1 MRASL
6 FSRHDLDCALG
17 ADRSR
22 PLIDRSDCLELV
34 ATGVFGTHS
43 GRALQLHR
51 QGFCLLRPKDPQ
63 WLSLLDQVRL
73 QLETLVD
80 LSLWRTG
87 ADARIRISEGWRNPG
102 TPAVKALALHP
113 EILDVLRCCYGREP
127 FAFQTLNFPV
137 GSNQPIHS
145 DATHFHS
152 EPEGFMAGVWVA
164 LEDVTPDAGPLL
176 VCPGSHRL
184 PYVSAADLGLTREQI
199 QAEAHP
205 QRLFEPYWQEQL
217 QQGGFEPEPFL
228 AKRGDVLIW
237 HANLLH
243 GGAPVIDHQLSRWS
257 QVSHYLFEGCRFCS
271 PMQSFG
277 QGRRRWKQQRDLA
290 TGQWRPTPAQRLKQL
305 ILPAQPVV
313 KSSPKPKALDLSGCP
328 LIDAPHCE
336 ALAAS
341 GCFGEHTKLAL
352 ELHHQGFGTLKLQD
366 PHWLDLVDQLR
377 GDLEPLVDLEALS
390 QGRLPPQRFQDAWL
404 HLGIERVRQLACH
417 PEILAALRVLYGRDP
432 FPFQTLNFPNGTAQ
446 HFHSDA
452 VHFHSLPHG
461 FMCGIWVA
469 LEDIQADAGPLLYYP
484 GSHREPYLSA
494 RDLGISKENLKAEIA
509 PQRLF
514 EPHWRNLVQHKGYRE
529 DVFLARKGEVLIW
542 HANLLHG
549 GSAVCNKRRSRWSQ
563 VSHYYFRGCGYTT
576 PLLHTSD
583 ADLLGDQWRLSPLDL
598 SEDGRR

>member
-1 MRASL
+1 M
-6 FSRHDLDCALG
+6 G

-34 ATGVFGTHS
+34 AKGVFKEHS

-63 WLSLLDQVRL
+63 WLNLLDQVRL

-80 LSLWRTG
+80 LSLWRSG
-87 ADARIRISEGWRNPG
+87 ADARIRISDGWRNPG

-127 FAFQTLNFPV
+127 FAFQTINFPV

-152 EPEGFMAGVWVA
+152 DPEGFMAGVWVA
-164 LEDVTPDAGPLL
+164 LEDVAEEAGPLV

-184 PYVSAADLGLTREQI
+184 PYVCAADLGLTPEQI
-199 QAEAHP
+199 RAEAHP

-217 QQGGFEPEPFL
+217 QQGGFEPEPFV

-257 QVSHYLFEGCRFCS
+257 QVSHYLFEGCRFRS

-277 QGRRRWKQQRDLA
+277 QGRKRWKQQRDLA
-290 TGQWRPTPAQRLKQL
+290 TGQWRPTPAQRLKQWF
-305 ILPAQPVV
+305 IPAQPAAM
-313 KSSPKPKALDLSGCP
+313 SSPKPEALDLSGCP

-341 GCFGEHTKLAL
+341 GCFGEHTELAL
-352 ELHHQGFGTLKLQD
+352 QLHHQGFGSLEVQD

-377 GDLEPLVDLEALS
+377 GDLEPLVDLDVLA
-390 QGRLPPQRFQDAWL
+390 QGSLPPLRFQDAWL
-404 HLGIERVRQLACH
+404 HQGIERVRQLACH

-469 LEDIQADAGPLLYYP
+469 LEDIKEDAGPLLYYP
-484 GSHREPYLSA
+484 GSHREPYLRA
-494 RDLGISKENLKAEIA
+494 RDLGISQEDLKTEQA
-509 PQRLF
+509 PQKLF
-514 EPHWRNLVQHKGYRE
+514 EPHWRELVQRKGYRE
-529 DVFLARKGEVLIW
+529 EVFLARKGEVLIW
-542 HANLLHG
+542 QANLLHG
-549 GSAVCNKRRSRWSQ
+549 GSAVGNKRRSRWSQ

-583 ADLLGDQWRLSPLDL
+583 ADTLGDQWRQSPLDIRQD
-598 SEDGRR
+598 SQRYE

>member
-1 MRASL
+1 MRTSL
-6 FSRHDLDCALG
+6 FSWHIPYCALG

-22 PLIDRSDCLELV
+22 PLIDRSDCHELV
-34 ATGVFGTHS
+34 AKGSFKEHS

-73 QLETLVD
+73 QLEPLVD

-113 EILDVLRCCYGREP
+113 EILDVLGCCYGREP

-184 PYVSAADLGLTREQI
+184 PYVSAADLRLTAQQI

-243 GGAPVIDHQLSRWS
+243 GGALVNNHQLSRWS
-257 QVSHYLFEGCRFCS
+257 QVSHYLFEGCRFSS

-290 TGQWRPTPAQRLKQL
+290 TGQWRPTAAQRLKQW
-305 ILPAQPVV
+305 ILPAQPTPR
-313 KSSPKPKALDLSGCP
+313 STALDLSGCP
-328 LIDAPHCE
+328 LIDAPDCK
-336 ALAAS
+336 ALAQA
-341 GCFGEHTKLAL
+341 GCFGDQTELAL
-352 ELHHQGFGTLKLQD
+352 QLHHQGFGTLEIQD
-366 PHWLDLVDQLR
+366 SHWLDLVDQLR
-377 GDLEPLVDLEALS
+377 GDLEPLVDLEALA
-390 QGRLPPQRFQDAWL
+390 QGTLPPLRFQDAWL
-404 HLGIERVRQLACH
+404 HQGIERVRQLACH
-417 PEILAALRVLYGRDP
+417 REIMAALRVLYGRDP

-494 RDLGISKENLKAEIA
+494 RDLGIYEEDLKAEQA

-514 EPHWRNLVQHKGYRE
+514 EPHWRDLVQQKGYRE
-529 DVFLARKGEVLIW
+529 EMFLARKGEVLIW

-549 GSAVCNKRRSRWSQ
+549 GSAVGNTRLSRWSQ
-563 VSHYYFRGCGYTT
+563 VSHYYFRGCSYTT
-576 PLLHTSD
+576 PLLNTSD
-583 ADLLGDQWRLSPLDL
+583 ADPLGDQWRLSPLDL
-598 SEDGRR
+598 SEDGER

>member
-1 MRASL
+1 M
-6 FSRHDLDCALG
+6 
-17 ADRSR
+17 
-22 PLIDRSDCLELV
+22 
-34 ATGVFGTHS
+34 ATGIFGSHS
-43 GRALQLHR
+43 GRALQLHE
-51 QGFCLLRPKDPQ
+51 QGYCLLRPQDPQ
-63 WLSLLDQVRL
+63 WLNLLEQVRL
-73 QLETLVD
+73 QLEPLVD
-80 LSLWRTG
+80 LSVWRTG
-87 ADARIRISEGWRNPG
+87 ADARLRIPEGWRNPA
-102 TPAVKALALHP
+102 TPAVKAVALHP
-113 EILDVLRCCYGREP
+113 EILELLRCLYGREP

-152 EPEGFMAGVWVA
+152 HPAGFMAGVWVA
-164 LEDVTPDAGPLL
+164 LEDVAEEAGPL
-176 VCPGSHRL
+176 VICPGSHRL
-184 PYVSAADLGLTREQI
+184 PYVSAADLGLTPEQI
-199 QAEAHP
+199 RAEAHP
-205 QRLFEPYWQEQL
+205 QRLFEPYWHEQI
-217 QQGGFEPEPFL
+217 QQGGFQTETFL

-243 GGAPVIDHQLSRWS
+243 GGAPVLDHQLSRWS
-257 QVSHYLFEGCRFCS
+257 QVSHYLFAGCRFSS

-290 TGQWRPTPAQRLKQL
+290 TGQWRPTLAQRLKQL
-305 ILPAQPVV
+305 ILPAQPVA
-313 KSSPKPKALDLSGCP
+313 KRSPRSTALDLSGYP

-336 ALAAS
+336 SLAAS
-341 GCFGEHTKLAL
+341 GCFGGHTKLAL
-352 ELHHQGFGTLKLQD
+352 QLHHQGFGTLELKD
-366 PHWLDLVDQLR
+366 PHWLGLVDQLR
-377 GDLEPLVDLEALS
+377 GDLEPLVDPEALAE
-390 QGRLPPQRFQDAWL
+390 GRLPPLRFQDAWL
-404 HLGIERVRQLACH
+404 HQSIERVRQLACH

-494 RDLGISKENLKAEIA
+494 RDRGISEKDLKAEEA

-514 EPHWRNLVQHKGYRE
+514 EPHWRDLVQRKGYE
-529 DVFLARKGEVLIW
+529 QQVFLARKGELLIW

-549 GSAVCNKRRSRWSQ
+549 GSAVRNKRRSRWSQ
-563 VSHYYFRGCGYTT
+563 VSHYYFRGCSYTT

-583 ADLLGDQWRLSPLDL
+583 ADPLGDQWRLAPLDL
-598 SEDGRR
+598 SQDGGS